1 MNGKQLGDPAKLAQ
15 ALLIL
20 AGEEQ
25 PPFRFIAGADALA
38 QAEEKLA
45 ERQQQI
51 DAYRALSSSLALDEA
66 ETGA

>member
-1 MNGKQLGDPAKLAQ
+1 MTITDEA
-15 ALLIL
+15 
-20 AGEEQ
+20 Q

-51 DAYRALSSSLALDEA
+51 DAYRDLSSSLALE
-66 ETGA
+66 